1 LRWIDAKQAASADV
15 SDGSTAAAAAA
26 PAFGVEE
33 MLSSTPTLLGI
44 QPLGHVTSTPKFI
57 QAPTGAGM
65 SQNIVSKLSTMPHL

>member
-1 LRWIDAKQAASADV
+1 
-15 SDGSTAAAAAA
+15 
-26 PAFGVEE
+26 VEE

-44 QPLGHVTSTPKFI
+44 QPLGHVTSTPKLI